1 MGTAKKMTSAI
12 TGIKLNRATFSNE
25 LIDQLTY
32 VNFFYGNN
40 GAGKSSIAKAIE
52 SSEGIVWSKDITPTD
67 FEVLVYNQEFINR
80 NFTSYGNLKGVY
92 IVNETNT
99 KTYADIEAKK
109 QERKDTLAEHEKA
122 RIDLDGKKKI
132 CDNLVKAHQESL
144 FQKVAK
150 TRAEFAVALEG
161 KKRADGFSRAIS
173 VEKPV
178 AHKLEDLHAML
189 AAFDESARTYTEF
202 KNVKFPDTS
211 TDMAG
216 KKLLGDSIT
225 SSSDAPFAK
234 FVSAIGATD
243 WIRQGHDHYQN
254 STDGKCPYCQQTL
267 PPTFEDD
274 LRTCFDKK
282 YQQDIKSYLEFK
294 TAYAGDC
301 SRTLQTLKTN
311 LNSPMPT
318 LDLKDYQENVAL
330 LEKTLEI
337 NQQRLATKENEPSR
351 AVALDDTDS
360 IIEDIN
366 AIIDK
371 LNAQIKR
378 NNEAVE
384 KRKDTKAKCKKY
396 ILEYFASVLE
406 EDIKNF
412 ASEFAPA
419 DQERK
424 KAATKEASLQQ
435 KIKDLDKSIAC
446 LNAQIV
452 NIQTTVDSINKI
464 LREAGFQGFYLRAR
478 ADTPGTYEVIRENH
492 ESEGTAKDLSE
503 GERNFIAFLYFYH
516 CVRGSLDSNNIK
528 DKIVVIDDPVSS
540 MDSNALFIVGAI
552 VREMINVCRNNTE
565 YLNPK
570 VPGDYIRQIFILT
583 HNVYFHH
590 EVTYQQVQYYNCA
603 SFYIIR
609 KQNNI
614 SKVKLCVRKN
624 RFVPS
629 ELENNNPVQNSYA
642 ALWDELREI
651 ESPIPAKNVM
661 RRILDYYFLQL
672 CGYNGQDIREFVLE
686 KHKSKF
692 INNVGGQ
699 RPDMTKYELAS
710 SMLAYINNPHG
721 ITDGLN
727 YVEETDDVEPY
738 KEVFHLIFEA
748 LNQEQHYKMM
758 MGINS

>member
-1 MGTAKKMTSAI
+1 MGTAKKMPSAI

-25 LIDQLTY
+25 LIAQLTY

-52 SSEGIVWSKDITPTD
+52 SSEDIEWSKDITPTD

-80 NFTSYGNLKGVY
+80 NFASYGNLKGVY

-99 KTYADIEAKK
+99 KTYEDIAAKK
-109 QERKDTLAEHEKA
+109 KERKTLLIERDKA
-122 RIDLDGKKKI
+122 KIDLDGKKKV

-150 TRAEFAVALEG
+150 TRTEFAVALDG
-161 KKRADGFSRAIS
+161 KKRADGFFRALS
-173 VEKPV
+173 VEKPT
-178 AHKLEDLHAML
+178 AHKLEDLRAML
-189 AAFDESARTYTEF
+189 AAFDDTARTYTEF
-202 KNVKFPDTS
+202 KRIKFPDTS

-216 KKLLGDSIT
+216 KTLLGDSIT
-225 SSSDAPFAK
+225 SSSDTPFAK
-234 FVSAIGATD
+234 FVAAIGATD
-243 WIRQGHDHYQN
+243 WIRQGHEHYKN
-254 STDGKCPYCQQTL
+254 STDGKCPYCQQPL
-267 PPTFEDD
+267 PATFEDD
-274 LRTCFDKK
+274 IRSCFDEK
-282 YQQDIKSYLEFK
+282 YQQDIDSYIKFK
-294 TAYAGDC
+294 TAYAVDC
-301 SRTLQTLKTN
+301 SKVLQSLKTH
-311 LNSPMPT
+311 LNHPMPT
-318 LDLKDYQENVAL
+318 LDLKDYQESVAL

-337 NQQRLATKENEPSR
+337 NQQRLAAKESEPSKPIT
-351 AVALDDTDS
+351 LDDTDS

-384 KRKDTKAKCKKY
+384 KRKDTKTKCKKY
-396 ILEYFASVLE
+396 IMEYFASVLE
-406 EDIKNF
+406 EDIKIF
-412 ASEFAPA
+412 TSKFTPA

-424 KAATKEASLQQ
+424 NAAAKEADLQQ
-435 KIKDLDKSIAC
+435 KIQDLDKSIAF

-464 LREAGFQGFYLRAR
+464 LRESGFQGFYLRAK
-478 ADTPGTYEVIRENH
+478 ADTPGTYEVIRENR

-583 HNVYFHH
+583 HNVYFHN
-590 EVTYQQVQYYNCA
+590 EVTYQQAQYYNCA

-609 KQNNI
+609 KHNNI

-624 RFVPS
+624 PLIPS
-629 ELENNNPVQNSYA
+629 ELENRNPVQNSYA
-642 ALWDELREI
+642 ALWDELREV
-651 ESPIPAKNVM
+651 ESPIPTKNVM

-672 CGYNGQDIREFVLE
+672 CGYDGQDMRELVLE

-692 INNVGGQ
+692 IEDVKGQ
-699 RPDMTKYELAS
+699 KPDMTKYELAS
-710 SMLAYINNPHG
+710 SMLAYINNPYG

-727 YVEETDDVEPY
+727 YMEETDDVDAY
-738 KEVFHLIFEA
+738 RNVFHLIFKA
-748 LNQEQHYKMM
+748 LGQEQHYKMM